1 MTATDRGSTGKSPY
15 TFRDIDAAIA
25 HLEQVL
31 GAEGADSLF
40 SRTYWRGRVL
50 QALATPG
57 LLPNQQQR
65 LQRLLESID
74 AFRPEVPVSSPE
86 QSMSLANRQRGS
98 HT

>member
-1 MTATDRGSTGKSPY
+1 MTATNRNLTGISPY
-15 TFRDIDAAIA
+15 TFCNIDPAIA
-25 HLEQVL
+25 HLEHVL

-50 QALATPG
+50 QASATPG

-74 AFRPEVPVSSPE
+74 
-86 QSMSLANRQRGS
+86 SLPA
-98 HT
+98 

>member
-1 MTATDRGSTGKSPY
+1 MTATNRNSTGISPY
-15 TFRDIDAAIA
+15 TFRNIDPAIS

-50 QALATPG
+50 QARATPG

-74 AFRPEVPVSSPE
+74 
-86 QSMSLANRQRGS
+86 SLAA
-98 HT
+98 